1 MNAYV
6 FEKDGENE
14 KMQDYIIGLHVRM
27 SLYTG
32 DGRERERQNKYN
44 VYDREREGGRKKD
57 KTGERI
63 SVTEELLTE
72 LESD

>member
-44 VYDREREGGRKKD
+44 VYDRERGGQK
-57 KTGERI
+57 ER
-63 SVTEELLTE
+63 
-72 LESD
+72 

>member
-32 DGRERERQNKYN
+32 DGREREREVINTMYMIE
-44 VYDREREGGRKKD
+44 RERGQN
-57 KTGERI
+57 ER
-63 SVTEELLTE
+63 
-72 LESD
+72 